1 MATTLAQYIRATG
14 QSSGRKS
21 SRTAFLQSNHQPAR
35 TINVG
40 TTERVLSLLGGG
52 VLAAYGLSRGK
63 ASGLLL
69 AGIGGVLAYRGATGH
84 CDVYQ
89 ALRLSSADST
99 DQGTVPARHAVHV
112 EESVTILK
120 PREELF
126 AFWRRFENLPRIM
139 PNLISVKEFD
149 GNRSHWVA
157 HGLSGPIE
165 WDAEIINE
173 RPGEMVAWKSCEGAQ
188 VATAGSV
195 HFQSAPGSRGTE
207 VKVVMDYIPP
217 AGKVGAGIAWLA
229 GRDAESQI
237 REDLRTFKRMM
248 ETGTVPTTAG
258 QPRGKCC

>member
-1 MATTLAQYIRATG
+1 MATTLAQYIRAR
-14 QSSGRKS
+14 GRKS
-21 SRTAFLQSNHQPAR
+21 SRSARSRSNHKPAR
-35 TINVG
+35 TVNVG
-40 TTERVLSLLGGG
+40 TTERLLSLLGGG

-69 AGIGGVLAYRGATGH
+69 AGVGAALAYRGTTGH

-112 EESVTILK
+112 EESITILR

-139 PNLISVKEFD
+139 PHLISVKELD

-157 HGLSGPIE
+157 KGITGPVE

-173 RPGEMVAWKSCEGAQ
+173 RPDELVAWKSCEDAE

-195 HFQSAPGSRGTE
+195 HFNTAPGNRGTE

-217 AGKVGAGIAWLA
+217 AGVVGKWIAVLFGEA
-229 GRDAESQI
+229 PEATVK
-237 REDLRTFKRMM
+237 EDLLRFKALM
-248 ETGTVPTTAG
+248 E
-258 QPRGKCC
+258 GKGEAAAVKE